1 MSAAAFYAGL
11 AGLFVFVA
19 LNVFIAV
26 RLRARLLPDWHGSLA
41 RLGEAAITLGLVVC
55 LAELLGLA
63 GLIEI
68 WSLLAVSALIAAFVW
83 LKVLPASGSEPAP
96 EPPQVPGW
104 GKVLSLATV
113 ALVIAIWASFTSY
126 SLDYGIT
133 NFDSVWYHLPFS
145 AEMAQ
150 SGSVTGFQRPETVFL
165 NWFYPQNSELVHALA
180 MVFTGRD
187 FVSIFINLGWAS
199 LALLAG
205 WVVGRPYG
213 RSHLT
218 LLAVAVLMVA
228 HSLVAREP
236 GSAKNDIVAIAL
248 CLTSLAVLVNLAA
261 ARGRDDLPGLVRPGW
276 GLALAGLAAGLAAGT
291 KVTALAPVAL
301 VTLAVVFAAVPGRRL
316 RVTGVWA
323 GAGLIGGGYWYLKN
337 LIASGNPLPQV
348 ENIGPV
354 NLPGPERLQ
363 VGRPDFTVFHY
374 IGDGE
379 VWKDWFLPG
388 LHHGFGDL
396 WPLLLI
402 AAAGGALLIAW
413 KGQGRLLRA
422 LGAASML
429 AMLAYLVTPLTAA
442 GAEGSPTGFAI
453 NLRFLIPA
461 LVMGLVLL
469 PLLPVFSRRG
479 PAIALAAVFSLL
491 VVADGRLDAVFSQSG
506 RVFGVAV
513 AIGLVVIPAVA
524 YRLWPRIT
532 AVNHGRKLAG
542 AGVAGFLIVVAAV
555 LMPLQSHYFD
565 SRYKDFEP
573 EAGLAGPYRWAS
585 GLSDTDIALAGST
598 AGFKQYGFY
607 GEDLS
612 NRITYVGEKTP
623 AGGFRAIGG
632 CGAFKK
638 AVNGIGSGYLVTSP
652 YLNFAEYSRPI
663 ASPEGLWMSNDPA
676 AVRLQSSHGVTVWE
690 LTEPLTIDLC
700 SKLPGAYDFTPGLE
714 AD

>member
-165 NWFYPQNSELVHALA
+165 NWFYPQNSELVHAMA

-187 FVSIFINLGWAS
+187 FVSVFINLGWVS

-205 WVVGRPYG
+205 WVIGRPYG

-261 ARGRDDLPGLVRPGW
+261 ARGRDDLPGLVR
-276 GLALAGLAAGLAAGT
+276 
-291 KVTALAPVAL
+291 
-301 VTLAVVFAAVPGRRL
+301 
-316 RVTGVWA
+316 
-323 GAGLIGGGYWYLKN
+323 
-337 LIASGNPLPQV
+337 SG
-348 ENIGPV
+348 
-354 NLPGPERLQ
+354 
-363 VGRPDFTVFHY
+363 
-374 IGDGE
+374 
-379 VWKDWFLPG
+379 
-388 LHHGFGDL
+388 
-396 WPLLLI
+396 
-402 AAAGGALLIAW
+402 
-413 KGQGRLLRA
+413 
-422 LGAASML
+422 
-429 AMLAYLVTPLTAA
+429 
-442 GAEGSPTGFAI
+442 
-453 NLRFLIPA
+453 
-461 LVMGLVLL
+461 
-469 PLLPVFSRRG
+469 
-479 PAIALAAVFSLL
+479 
-491 VVADGRLDAVFSQSG
+491 
-506 RVFGVAV
+506 
-513 AIGLVVIPAVA
+513 
-524 YRLWPRIT
+524 
-532 AVNHGRKLAG
+532 
-542 AGVAGFLIVVAAV
+542 
-555 LMPLQSHYFD
+555 
-565 SRYKDFEP
+565 
-573 EAGLAGPYRWAS
+573 
-585 GLSDTDIALAGST
+585 
-598 AGFKQYGFY
+598 
-607 GEDLS
+607 
-612 NRITYVGEKTP
+612 P
-623 AGGFRAIGG
+623 AGGSR
-632 CGAFKK
+632 
-638 AVNGIGSGYLVTSP
+638 SP
-652 YLNFAEYSRPI
+652 
-663 ASPEGLWMSNDPA
+663 ASPPA
-676 AVRLQSSHGVTVWE
+676 WPPAPR
-690 LTEPLTIDLC
+690 
-700 SKLPGAYDFTPGLE
+700 
-714 AD
+714 